1 MAYLSNWLIA
11 VFIVLFLGKRIY
23 LSLKLLFP
31 NYFAWSG
38 FFTLAGFLF
47 KYLYERRL
55 QAQLQTELNSLLY
68 EYVSMDEND
77 VETISFFNS
86 ATLMNESKTTKSD
99 KSSSKKSGG
108 INLKDL
114 KAASRV

>member
-1 MAYLSNWLIA
+1 
-11 VFIVLFLGKRIY
+11 
-23 LSLKLLFP
+23 
-31 NYFAWSG
+31 
-38 FFTLAGFLF
+38 
-47 KYLYERRL
+47 
-55 QAQLQTELNSLLY
+55 
-68 EYVSMDEND
+68 MDEND

>member
-11 VFIVLFLGKRIY
+11 VFIILFL
-23 LSLKLLFP
+23 
-31 NYFAWSG
+31 G
-38 FFTLAGFLF
+38 FFTLAGCLF